1 MTGTINYGGVALTGG
16 DVLFFTG
23 TPDNYVYALNANNG
37 EVIWSFKMEAAGSA
51 PPIIYEIDGK
61 QFVSIIST
69 GGLFNEFKQKGSSL
83 YTFNLE

>member
-1 MTGTINYGGVALTGG
+1 
-16 DVLFFTG
+16 
-23 TPDNYVYALNANNG
+23 
-37 EVIWSFKMEAAGSA
+37 MEAAGSA